1 MHLTTTDGQNTTSE
15 LKEKLSYLRNTFH
28 SLHYPVF
35 LQEIRSHALSV
46 LQENTDALAYYR
58 HEKKGRICYE
68 QLRWCDLAAI
78 RLLDYADHG
87 GMVIEDPNRQ
97 RKKII
102 SDPLRVLWEGLY
114 EGHPLHPDFIE
125 DFHQLFRQLQ
135 VRKRMPRPS
144 RQTVQAWM
152 ERHPSG
158 LDPEIIRQREKNRDH
173 ILGWFIRR
181 INEGMIR
188 DRKYFFTSEQSF
200 EEKLATARRWWQ
212 ERLFHL
218 RFAIRDPEK
227 LQDILGGTL
236 SEETMEVLYAARKK
250 GIPFF
255 INPYYLSLLSFH
267 HDGSDLAIRSYMIY
281 SRQLVEEFGRISAW
295 EKEDEVVPGKPNA
308 AGWLLPP
315 YDSIHRRYPEVAIM
329 IPDSMGRACGG
340 LCSVCQRMYDFQRG
354 HLGFNLDALHTSKR
368 WPEKMRELMD
378 YFRRDKQLRDILI
391 TGGDALMSS
400 DKSLEDILEAV
411 YRMALDKRRDNR
423 SRPEGRKYAEMMRV
437 RLGTRLPAYL
447 PQRITPRLV
456 TILREFRNKAARI
469 GIRQFIMQ
477 THFESAM
484 EVTPETRRAISMLLS
499 SGWIVTNQLVF
510 TAAAS
515 RRGHAARLRQVL
527 NDIGVL
533 TYYTFSVK
541 GFMEN
546 QENFATNARA
556 VQEMNEEKRVGRIS
570 RHASEII
577 SSFPGEA
584 EQVREK
590 IFRLRQEEKVPFLA
604 TDRTVMNLPGVG
616 KSMTFRV
623 IGLTDDGRRILE
635 FDHDKNR
642 NHSPIIEKMGRIR
655 IIESKSIATYLR
667 QMEEMGEDI
676 REYIDLYG
684 YSIGVTEKRQPV
696 YEYPPYPFRITKE
709 INHLEV

>member
-78 RLLDYADHG
+78 RLLDYADHS

-97 RKKII
+97 REKII
-102 SDPLRVLWEGLY
+102 SDPLYVLWKGLY
-114 EGHPLHPDFIE
+114 KRHPLHPDFIE

-144 RQTVQAWM
+144 KQTVQAWM

-158 LDPEIIRQREKNRDH
+158 LDPEIIRQRERNRDH

-181 INEGMIR
+181 IDEGMIR
-188 DRKYFFTSEQSF
+188 DRKYFFTSERSF
-200 EEKLATARRWWQ
+200 EEKLVTARRWWQ

-218 RFAIRDPEK
+218 RFAIRDPEQ

-267 HDGSDLAIRSYMIY
+267 DDGSDLAIRSYMIY

-378 YFRRDKQLRDILI
+378 YFRQDKQLRDILI

-423 SRPEGRKYAEMMRV
+423 SRPEGRKYAEMVRV

-469 GIRQFIMQ
+469 GIRQFIIQ

-510 TAAAS
+510 TTAAS

-556 VQEMNEEKRVGRIS
+556 VQEMNEEKSIGRIPRHIS
-570 RHASEII
+570 RNIAAFPERAEEIRQRI
-577 SSFPGEA
+577 D
-584 EQVREK
+584 
-590 IFRLRQEEKVPFLA
+590 RLRKKEELPFLA

-616 KSMTFRV
+616 KSMSFRV
-623 IGLTDDGRRILE
+623 IGITADGRRILE
-635 FDHDKNR
+635 FAHDRSR
-642 NHSPIIEKMGRIR
+642 NHSPIIGKMGRIR
-655 IIESKSIATYLR
+655 IVESKSIAAYLR
-667 QMEEMGEDI
+667 QIKAMGEDI
-676 REYIDLYG
+676 REYEDLYG
-684 YSIGVTEKRQPV
+684 YSIGVTERREPL
-696 YEYPPYPFRITKE
+696 YDYPPYPFRATQE
-709 INHLEV
+709 INHLEL

>member
-1 MHLTTTDGQNTTSE
+1 MYLPGEERTETKD
-15 LKEKLSYLRNTFH
+15 LRKKLYYLRNSFQ
-28 SLHYPVF
+28 SIQFPVF
-35 LQEIRSHALSV
+35 LRDIREHALSV
-46 LQENTDALAYYR
+46 LRENPDALAFYR
-58 HEKKGRICYE
+58 HEKKGRICYG

-78 RLLDYADHG
+78 RLLDYADHAG
-87 GMVIEDPNRQ
+87 IVLEDPNRQ
-97 RKKII
+97 RKKIV
-102 SDPLRVLWEGLY
+102 SDPLQLLWKGLY
-114 EGHPLHPDFIE
+114 RGHPLHPDFIE
-125 DFHQLFRQLQ
+125 DFHQLFRQLKKQ
-135 VRKRMPRPS
+135 DKMPRPS
-144 RQTVQAWM
+144 RQQVLAWM

-158 LDPEIIRQREKNRDH
+158 LDAEVIREREENRDR
-173 ILGWFIRR
+173 ILRWFIRK
-181 INEGMIR
+181 IDKGEIR
-188 DRKYFFTSEQSF
+188 DRKYFFTTEQTGD
-200 EEKLATARRWWQ
+200 EKLATARRWWKD
-212 ERLFHL
+212 RLFHL
-218 RFAIRDPEK
+218 RFAIRNPEH
-227 LQDILGGTL
+227 LQDILGDIL
-236 SEETMEVLYAARKK
+236 PEETMDVLYAAREK

-267 HDGSDLAIRSYMIY
+267 NDGSDLAIRSYMIY
-281 SRQLVEEFGRISAW
+281 SRQLVEEFGHISAW
-295 EKEDEVVPGKPNA
+295 EKEDEVVPGEPNA

-354 HLGFNLDALHTSKR
+354 HLGFNLEALHTSKR
-368 WPEKMRELMD
+368 WPEKMRELME

-411 YRMALDKRRDNR
+411 YRMALKKRHDNR
-423 SRPEGRKYAEMMRV
+423 QRPEGKKHAEMVRV

-456 TILREFRNKAARI
+456 SILRDFRNKAARI
-469 GIRQFIMQ
+469 GIRQFIIQ

-484 EVTPETRRAISMLLS
+484 EVTPETQRAIRMLLS

-515 RRGHAARLRQVL
+515 RRGHAAKLRKVL

-556 VQEMNEEKRVGRIS
+556 VQEMNEEKRVGHIS

-577 SSFPGEA
+577 ATFPEKA
-584 EQVREK
+584 EK
-590 IFRLRQEEKVPFLA
+590 IQEQIRQLRDKEHVPFLA
-604 TDRTVMNLPGVG
+604 TDRSVMNLPGVG

-623 IGLTDDGRRILE
+623 IGLTPDGRRILE

-642 NHSPIIEKMGRIR
+642 THSPIIEKMGRIR

-667 QMEEMGEDI
+667 QLEKMGEDI
-676 REYIDLYG
+676 QEYEDIFG
-684 YSIGVTEKRQPV
+684 YSIGVTERREPV
-696 YEYPPYPFRITKE
+696 YDYPGYPFRITHE